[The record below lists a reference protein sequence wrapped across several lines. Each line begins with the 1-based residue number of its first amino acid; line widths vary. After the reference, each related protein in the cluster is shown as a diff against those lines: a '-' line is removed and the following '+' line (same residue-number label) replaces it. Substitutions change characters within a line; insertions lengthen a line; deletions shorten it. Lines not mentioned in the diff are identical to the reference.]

1 MTKREYLDD
10 QDAEEPDDFVISLTS
25 QVNSH
30 PQSFVLINQTLGQY
44 HFKHSICSTYS

>member
-25 QVNSH
+25 QVRS
-30 PQSFVLINQTLGQY
+30 QIIDLAGLIN
-44 HFKHSICSTYS
+44 II